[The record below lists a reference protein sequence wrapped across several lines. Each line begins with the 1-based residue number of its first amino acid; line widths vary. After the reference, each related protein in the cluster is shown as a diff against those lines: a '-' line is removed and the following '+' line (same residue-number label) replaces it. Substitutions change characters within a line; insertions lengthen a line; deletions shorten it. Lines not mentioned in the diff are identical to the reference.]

1 MERATT
7 ESGFAFCSRN
17 ETLPLGTDHIR
28 KFKMTFTDHT
38 SLVNAPVFWFQ
49 NPHPF

>member
-28 KFKMTFTDHT
+28 KLTFTDHT